1 MRLHSRR
8 LIFRIKLIHNGGWK
22 EGTFM
27 LKGYYT
33 DNGYLGL
40 VDNEYMLFESDTAY
54 YEYVEAN
61 ANV

>member
-1 MRLHSRR
+1 M
-8 LIFRIKLIHNGGWK
+8 IKLNHNGGWK

-40 VDNEYMLFESDTAY
+40 VNNEYMLFESDTAY